1 VKKNFLYRRFA
12 KYFIRGLILLVPS
25 TVIIYVVF
33 QLFVFLDDLIPTE
46 IPGLGLLLL
55 IGLITFF
62 GFVGSTFIS
71 DSVLKGA
78 NKVLDRIPLLKTIY
92 TAIND
97 LLSAFVGQ
105 KKSFSRPVLVKL
117 NRESEIEKPGFITND
132 DLSVL
137 NLNTGKI
144 AVYLPHSYNFSGNI
158 FIVPIE
164 NVTPVNVNTADFMK
178 FIVSGG
184 VADVGRKVNKE
195 VEEKPDATV

>member
-1 VKKNFLYRRFA
+1 MKKNLIYRLIVR
-12 KYFIRGLILLVPS
+12 YFIRGLVLVIP
-25 TVIIYVVF
+25 TVIILYVVF
-33 QLFVFLDDLIPTE
+33 QLFVFLDDLIPTN
-46 IPGLGLLLL
+46 IPGLGLILL
-55 IGLITFF
+55 IAIITLIGFF
-62 GFVGSTFIS
+62 GSTFITE
-71 DSVLKGA
+71 SVTKSA
-78 NKVLDRIPLLKTIY
+78 NRILDRIPLLKTIY

-117 NRESEIEKPGFITND
+117 NRESEIEKPGFITAD

-137 NLNTGKI
+137 NLKTGKI

-164 NVTPVNVNTADFMK
+164 NVTPVQVNTADFMK

-184 VADVGRKVNKE
+184 VADLGAK
-195 VEEKPDATV
+195 VEERNPETKNEI

>member
-1 VKKNFLYRRFA
+1 MKKNSFIKAIIGYFFRGLLLVVPITLIAYIIYKLFTFLDEIIPTDYPGLG
-12 KYFIRGLILLVPS
+12 ILILLGGI
-25 TVIIYVVF
+25 TA
-33 QLFVFLDDLIPTE
+33 LGFL
-46 IPGLGLLLL
+46 
-55 IGLITFF
+55 
-62 GFVGSTFIS
+62 GSTFIAEPIY
-71 DSVLKGA
+71 KRA
-78 NKVLDRIPLLKTIY
+78 NQMLDRVPLVKTIY
-92 TAIND
+92 TAITD

-137 NLNTGKI
+137 NLKTGKI

-164 NVTPVNVNTADFMK
+164 NVTPVVVNTADFMK

-184 VADVGRKVNKE
+184 VADVGKKVDE
-195 VEEKPDATV
+195 HTDEKS